1 MPQGQQEEQTCEP
14 WFHLQMIGLTRRGRG
29 VRHGKRCASA
39 VVDGESPGTSARIS
53 RLSHLLH
60 KNVNNTIIM
69 ARFLSCFV
77 AVVLVLGV
85 VACSVP
91 AAVQA
96 TVGGLRDAGATRTVS
111 LSAADAAAP
120 GARGSVSQAGL
131 TYIKSVVLTL
141 IENKFSTVTL
151 PDLNFDKGEA
161 FVLCCL
167 GFVCVAVPA
176 HPLRVGPCQTRSRA
190 PSLT

>member
-1 MPQGQQEEQTCEP
+1 
-14 WFHLQMIGLTRRGRG
+14 
-29 VRHGKRCASA
+29 
-39 VVDGESPGTSARIS
+39 
-53 RLSHLLH
+53 
-60 KNVNNTIIM
+60 M

-77 AVVLVLGV
+77 AVVLVLGI

-96 TVGGLRDAGATRTVS
+96 TVGGLRDGGATRTVS

-167 GFVCVAVPA
+167 GLVCVCGSTSSPA
-176 HPLRVGPCQTRSRA
+176 ARGAMSDSFTGSITD
-190 PSLT
+190 LTCADLKIGAATTQLEAGKGVLLGV